1 MKNNIFYLVFFI
13 LLLVVYRIIPHPP
26 NFTPI
31 LASAVVGPFL
41 IKNRLFGLAIP
52 IIAMFISDAIIG
64 FHPYQFVVYSTILS
78 IGLIA
83 PLSKKYLYFG
93 LLSLFASVWF
103 FITTNFA
110 VWVIWD
116 YYPKTFDG
124 LIICYVA
131 AIPFFQNT
139 LLSTIF
145 FTGLLIFLVKYI
157 DIVKEKIF
165 NMFVLESKL

>member
-1 MKNNIFYLVFFI
+1 MKTNY
-13 LLLVVYRIIPHPP
+13 LLVLFAIGLAMTRLIPHPP

-31 LASAVVGPFL
+31 IAFAIISPVLFNNKIFGSVIVVL
-41 IKNRLFGLAIP
+41 SMI
-52 IIAMFISDAIIG
+52 ISDIVIG
-64 FHPYQFVVYSTILS
+64 FHQYQIVVYVSLLFISLLVPMNNNYKTLALS
-78 IGLIA
+78 AFI
-83 PLSKKYLYFG
+83 
-93 LLSLFASVWF
+93 ASVWF
-103 FITTNFA
+103 FLVTNLA
-110 VWVIWD
+110 VWVAWD

-124 LIICYVA
+124 LIICYTA